1 MYTVC
6 HITTVHI
13 AKDIRI
19 YHKECK
25 ALAEAGYDV
34 KLVVVNAKDTKSDYQ
49 GVEIINVPVDA
60 SSKVKRILNA
70 PKKARAVAE
79 SLNADVYHFHDPE
92 LLFEA
97 RRLRKKGFRVIYDVH
112 EDVPR
117 QIMSKAW
124 IPKLVRGTMSSII
137 KVVEWYV
144 VQRLNAV
151 VTVVQT
157 IVKRFEPINQNVILV
172 QNFPQLEVL
181 PEPAPWENKTGQVCY
196 VGDYTRIRGINELLQ
211 AVALTDR
218 KLTMAGRWSDKGL
231 AKECEERG
239 YPNGFKELGFVT
251 RDEVQRVY
259 ANSKIGT
266 VLFHPVPNHID
277 ALPNKLFEYMAAGIP
292 VIASNFGWLKKIVE
306 QHNCGLAVDPQN
318 PKEIADAIN
327 WLCDN
332 DDESRQMG
340 ERGRKAVEES
350 YNWAS
355 EEEKLIGLYSK
366 ILGN

>member
-92 LLFEA
+92 FLFEA

-112 EDVPR
+112 EDVPNQVR
-117 QIMSKAW
+117 SKYW
-124 IPKLVRGTMSSII
+124 IPGFIRPLVSAGVKMVEMSVAKHLSSI
-137 KVVEWYV
+137 
-144 VQRLNAV
+144 
-151 VTVVQT
+151 VTVVDS
-157 IVKRFEPINQNVILV
+157 IAERFDKVNKHVV
-172 QNFPQLEVL
+172 QIRNYPRLEEL
-181 PEPAPWENKTGQVCY
+181 PSPKQWASKEDYVCY
-196 VGDYTRIRGINELLQ
+196 VGDITQIRGVYDGIQ
-211 AVALTDR
+211 ALTR
-218 KLTMAGRWSDKGL
+218 TNMKMLLAGRFPSKPFENEVTTSEGWKSVD
-231 AKECEERG
+231 
-239 YPNGFKELGFVT
+239 FLGFISRSEIADVLN
-251 RDEVQRVY
+251 R
-259 ANSKIGT
+259 SKIGLVT
-266 VLFHPVPNHID
+266 LHPTPSYVE
-277 ALPNKLFEYMAAGIP
+277 ALPVKLFEYMAAGIP

-318 PKEIADAIN
+318 PREIANAIN
-327 WLCDN
+327 WLCDH
-332 DDESRQMG
+332 DDEARQMG